1 MATSSNDATH
11 GTRRRDL
18 RTALTPYLR
27 IGVNLVLIA
36 VVLYFLWRQTR
47 GIFAEWNAH
56 EDLAKAFTTGRWWL
70 AAAVAIYIVGQ
81 CVLAHYWGRL
91 LSEVRPRVSRFGAF
105 RIFWVSALGK
115 YVPSKALVIIL
126 RMKLTREPGRSGFW
140 VGIASGY
147 EAISLVVVG
156 AMIALL
162 GLGLLPAASVIYWLG
177 AVAIGGVAVA
187 MLQPGVL
194 GRLSAA
200 GKPLAEGV
208 TSRELIARLRRQF
221 VRSLPVLVVGWILV
235 GVSTW
240 AAAVS
245 IGVECRTVADVAAMT
260 SVTAL
265 ATVLGFV
272 AVIMPAGIGV
282 REFVLLELLGAQFGA
297 GPVLTL
303 CLLARTIWTAA
314 DVGMAGLLY
323 LVGVIGRMTRRP
335 RPTWTKDSKA
345 LSDLEP
351 MMLPPP
357 V

>member
-1 MATSSNDATH
+1 MATSSNDATN
-11 GTRRRDL
+11 RKRPRNL

-27 IGVNLVLIA
+27 VGVNLVLMV
-36 VVLYFLWRQTR
+36 VVLYALWRQTR

-56 EDLAKAFTTGRWWL
+56 TDLANAFTTGRWWL
-70 AAAVAIYIVGQ
+70 AAAVFTYVAGQ
-81 CVLAHYWGRL
+81 CVLAKYWARL
-91 LSEVRPRVSRFGAF
+91 LSEVRPRVSPFGAF

-115 YVPSKALVIIL
+115 YVPSKALVIVL

-140 VGIASGY
+140 VGVASGY
-147 EAISLVVVG
+147 EAISLVAVG
-156 AMIALL
+156 ALIALL
-162 GLGLLPAASVIYWLG
+162 GLALLPAASVIYWLG
-177 AVAIGGVAVA
+177 AVAVGGVAVA
-187 MLQPGVL
+187 MLQPGLL

-200 GKPLAEGV
+200 GKPLAEGI

-221 VRSLPVLVVGWILV
+221 VRSLPVLVIGWVLV
-235 GVSTW
+235 GASTW

-245 IGVECRTVADVAAMT
+245 IGVECRTLADVAAIT
-260 SVTAL
+260 SATAL

-282 REFVLLELLGAQFGA
+282 REFVLLHVLGPQFGA

-314 DVGMAGLLY
+314 DVGMAGALY
-323 LVGVIGRMTRRP
+323 LVGVILRMIRRQ
-335 RPTWTKDSKA
+335 RSKWTKDSEA

-351 MMLPPP
+351 MILPPP